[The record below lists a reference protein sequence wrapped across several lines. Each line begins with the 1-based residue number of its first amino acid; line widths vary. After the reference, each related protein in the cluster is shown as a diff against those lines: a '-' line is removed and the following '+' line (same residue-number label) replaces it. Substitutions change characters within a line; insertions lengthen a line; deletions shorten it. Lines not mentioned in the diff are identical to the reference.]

1 MLFSLHCE
9 KELGLAKY
17 INNELR
23 LSTNFNRQFLD
34 MDWDIIPKK
43 NIFND
48 SFNHSIDNLPVGIE
62 YLYLG
67 HSFNKTLDKLPHSVK
82 HIHFSH
88 SSLFN
93 QPITN
98 LPSKLKML

>member
-1 MLFSLHCE
+1 MLFSSHCE

-23 LSTNFNRQFLD
+23 LSKNFDRLFLD
-34 MDWDIIPKK
+34 TDWDIIPKTI
-43 NIFND
+43 IFND

-67 HSFNKTLDKLPHSVK
+67 YSFNKTIDKLPHSVM
-82 HIHFSH
+82 HIHFSYY
-88 SSLFN
+88 SAFN
-93 QPITN
+93 
-98 LPSKLKML
+98 